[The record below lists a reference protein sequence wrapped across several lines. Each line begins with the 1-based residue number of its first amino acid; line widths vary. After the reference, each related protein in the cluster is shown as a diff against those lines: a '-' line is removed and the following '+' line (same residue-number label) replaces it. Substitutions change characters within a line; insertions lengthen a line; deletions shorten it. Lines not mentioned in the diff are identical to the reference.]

1 MLPDVLDGG
10 NQRAAE
16 QRTGD
21 RMTPDTIIGRRWL
34 MPAVLLA
41 WRLIVAGPAAA
52 QDVQAGSLLLT
63 GAWAKAADN
72 DQRLSFGFVTIRNR
86 GHEAE
91 RLLGATSAGAAAVE
105 LREPDASAAGGAR
118 AVTEGFVIPAGDVV
132 ALEPGGRHLLLRDL
146 QVPLALGD
154 EIRVTLR
161 FERAGA
167 VVVSLR
173 AHWH

>member
-1 MLPDVLDGG
+1 MALAD
-10 NQRAAE
+10 AA
-16 QRTGD
+16 
-21 RMTPDTIIGRRWL
+21 P
-34 MPAVLLA
+34 
-41 WRLIVAGPAAA
+41 
-52 QDVQAGSLLLT
+52 
-63 GAWAKAADN
+63 
-72 DQRLSFGFVTIRNR
+72 
-86 GHEAE
+86 
-91 RLLGATSAGAAAVE
+91 
-105 LREPDASAAGGAR
+105 GAR

-132 ALEPGGRHLLLRDL
+132 ALEPGGRHHLLRDL

>member
-1 MLPDVLDGG
+1 
-10 NQRAAE
+10 
-16 QRTGD
+16 
-21 RMTPDTIIGRRWL
+21 MTPDSITERRWL

-41 WRLIVAGPAAA
+41 WRLIMSGPAVA
-52 QDVQAGSLLLT
+52 QDVQAGGLHLT
-63 GAWAKAADN
+63 GGWAKAADN

-86 GHEAE
+86 GTETE
-91 RLLGATSAGAAAVE
+91 RLLSATSPGAAVVE
-105 LREPDASAAGGAR
+105 LREPDPSASGGAR

-132 ALEPGGRHLLLRDL
+132 ALEPGGRHLLMRDL

-167 VVVSLR
+167 VVLPLR

>member
-21 RMTPDTIIGRRWL
+21 RMTPDNIIGRRWL

-105 LREPDASAAGGAR
+105 LREPDASA
-118 AVTEGFVIPAGDVV
+118 
-132 ALEPGGRHLLLRDL
+132 
-146 QVPLALGD
+146 LGD
-154 EIRVTLR
+154 EICVTLR

>member
-1 MLPDVLDGG
+1 MLPDVLRGG
-10 NQRAAE
+10 SLGDAE
-16 QRTGD
+16 HHKGD
-21 RMTPDTIIGRRWL
+21 RMTPGNIPGRRWL

-41 WRLIVAGPAAA
+41 WRLILSGPAAA
-52 QDVQAGSLLLT
+52 QDVQAGDLVLT

-86 GHEAE
+86 GREAE
-91 RLLGATSAGAAAVE
+91 RLLSATSAGAAAVE
-105 LREPDASAAGGAR
+105 LREPDPSVPGGAR
-118 AVTEGFVIPAGDVV
+118 ALAEGFVIPAGDVV

>member
-1 MLPDVLDGG
+1 
-10 NQRAAE
+10 
-16 QRTGD
+16 
-21 RMTPDTIIGRRWL
+21 MTPGSIPGRRWL

-41 WRLIVAGPAAA
+41 WRLILSGPAAA
-52 QDVQAGSLLLT
+52 QDVQAGDLVLT

-72 DQRLSFGFVTIRNR
+72 DQRVSFGFVTIRNR
-86 GHEAE
+86 GSEAD
-91 RLLGATSAGAAAVE
+91 RLLSATSSGAAAVE
-105 LREPDASAAGGAR
+105 LREPDPSASGGAR

-146 QVPLALGD
+146 QAPLALGD

-167 VVVSLR
+167 VVLPLR

>member
-1 MLPDVLDGG
+1 MLPDVLGG
-10 NQRAAE
+10 GTLCAAE

-21 RMTPDTIIGRRWL
+21 RMTPDSITGRRWL

-41 WRLIVAGPAAA
+41 WRLILSGPAAA
-52 QDVQAGSLLLT
+52 QDVQAGDLVLT

-72 DQRLSFGFVTIRNR
+72 DQRVSFGFVTIRNR
-86 GHEAE
+86 GREAE
-91 RLLGATSAGAAAVE
+91 RLLSATSAGAAAVE
-105 LREPDASAAGGAR
+105 LRAPDPSASGGAR
-118 AVTEGFVIPAGDVV
+118 TVTEGFVIPAGDVA

-167 VVVSLR
+167 VVLPLR

>member
-1 MLPDVLDGG
+1 MLSDVLRGG
-10 NQRAAE
+10 SLGGAE
-16 QRTGD
+16 QRNGD
-21 RMTPDTIIGRRWL
+21 RMTPGNIPGRRWL

-41 WRLIVAGPAAA
+41 WRLILSGPAAA
-52 QDVQAGSLLLT
+52 QDVQAGGLLLT

-86 GHEAE
+86 GGEAE
-91 RLLGATSAGAAAVE
+91 RLLSATSSGAAVVE
-105 LREPDASAAGGAR
+105 LREPDPSVPGGAR
-118 AVTEGFVIPAGDVV
+118 TVTEGFVIPAGDVV

-167 VVVSLR
+167 VVLPLR

>member
-1 MLPDVLDGG
+1 MLRDVSDGTLG
-10 NQRAAE
+10 AAE
-16 QRTGD
+16 PRQGD
-21 RMTPDTIIGRRWL
+21 RMTPDSVTGRRWL

-41 WRLIVAGPAAA
+41 WRLIMSGPAVA
-52 QDVQAGSLLLT
+52 QDVQAGVLLLT

-72 DQRLSFGFVTIRNR
+72 DQRLSFGFMQIRNR
-86 GHEAE
+86 GSEAE
-91 RLLGATSAGAAAVE
+91 RLLSATSAGATAVE
-105 LREPDASAAGGAR
+105 LREPDPSASGGAR
-118 AVTEGFVIPAGDVV
+118 SVTEGFVIPAGDVV

-161 FERAGA
+161 FERAGT
-167 VVVSLR
+167 VVLPLH